1 MAQAVSE
8 TRLLYD
14 ISQKLNS
21 DLDLDRILSDVL
33 ALTVPS
39 VDARD
44 GSIMIFDDVGQ
55 VAHQI
60 VIRKGLSP
68 QQAQE
73 EVGRVLTG
81 GLAGWVV
88 AHREGTIVS
97 DTRRDERWLPFPD
110 GGPQVGSA
118 IAVPLMRRDKVVGV
132 LTLIHPRPNHFDAGQ
147 LALLSSIANQAAV
160 AVENARLFRVVQEEQ
175 AKLQAVLNEAA
186 DAILVTDHDGR
197 VLLMNPAA
205 RLAFC
210 GGAPLPGR
218 VELKDTV
225 DNDELIA
232 LLQQAMKKGRPQ
244 EKEIPLPDGR
254 TLFATLTPVRDVG
267 WVAVMQDITYL
278 KTLDQ
283 MKSEFV
289 ATVSHDLRSP
299 LQMIYTYAGLLPEV
313 GPMNESQMEFVEGIN
328 HSVEKMSALISDLLD
343 LGKIEAGVEMTMKV
357 CQMDNLIRASLTGPA
372 QQAILKEVSIRTEMD
387 SPLPLVAGDP
397 SRLEQVMANLVDN
410 AIKYTPS
417 GGQITVSARA
427 GDREIVIEV
436 SDTGIGI
443 SAEDQAHIF
452 EKFFR
457 VKSQQ
462 TKDIEGTGL
471 GLAIVKSIVE
481 RHGGRVWVHSQP
493 GVGSTFGFSIP
504 VTSVL

>member
-1 MAQAVSE
+1 MSE

-21 DLDLDRILSDVL
+21 DLDLDRILADIL

-39 VDARD
+39 VDAQD
-44 GSIMIFDDVGQ
+44 GSIMIFDDTGQ

-60 VIRKGLSP
+60 TIRKGLSG

-73 EVGRVLTG
+73 ETDRVLSG

-88 AHREGTIVS
+88 AQRRGTIVN
-97 DTRRDERWLPFPD
+97 DTRHDERWLPFPD
-110 GGPQVGSA
+110 DGPQVGSA

-132 LTLIHPRPNHFDAGQ
+132 LTLIHPQPHHFDVDQ

-160 AVENARLFRVVQEEQ
+160 AVENARLFRVVQEER

-186 DAILVTDHDGR
+186 DVIMVTDEKGG

-205 RLAFC
+205 RLAFR
-210 GGAPLPGR
+210 GGAPLSAGTR
-218 VELKDTV
+218 LEDAV
-225 DNDELIA
+225 DNKKLVDLFR
-232 LLQQAMKKGRPQ
+232 QAMKTGIPQ

-283 MKSEFV
+283 MKSDFV

-299 LQMIYTYAGLLPEV
+299 LQMIYTYAGLLPEM
-313 GPMNESQMEFVEGIN
+313 GPMNEMQLEFVEGIN
-328 HSVEKMSALISDLLD
+328 QSVEKMSALITDLLD
-343 LGKIEAGVEMTMKV
+343 LAKIEAGMEMTVKV
-357 CQMDNLIRASLTGPA
+357 CQVDNLIRAALTETLQKA
-372 QQAILKEVSIRTEMD
+372 MAKSISIHTEIEA
-387 SPLPLVAGDP
+387 PLPLVAGDP
-397 SRLEQVMANLVDN
+397 TRLEQVMTNLLDN
-410 AIKYTPS
+410 AIKYTPN
-417 GGQITVSARA
+417 GGRVTVAARS
-427 GDREIVIEV
+427 GDREIIVEV
-436 SDTGIGI
+436 RDTGIGI

-457 VKSQQ
+457 VKSPQ
-462 TKDIEGTGL
+462 TEGIEGTGL
-471 GLAIVKSIVE
+471 GLAIVRSIIE
-481 RHGGRVWVHSQP
+481 RHGGRVWVHSRL
-493 GVGSTFGFSIP
+493 GVGSTFGFALPI
-504 VTSVL
+504 TSGL